1 MDSLWTITPKGNMET
16 KQMTLPPPPFP
27 HFFHLNFG
35 QTQPIRATHHTLL
48 ESRHPEVTKNPY
60 YALFPEGSQ
69 KSISLWPIIEIM
81 KMNTKEKV
89 KLLVNFH

>member
-1 MDSLWTITPKGNMET
+1 MWPPFGSLWSVKY
-16 KQMTLPPPPFP
+16 
-27 HFFHLNFG
+27 LNFWEKLV
-35 QTQPIRATHHTLL
+35 IRLVHHTLL